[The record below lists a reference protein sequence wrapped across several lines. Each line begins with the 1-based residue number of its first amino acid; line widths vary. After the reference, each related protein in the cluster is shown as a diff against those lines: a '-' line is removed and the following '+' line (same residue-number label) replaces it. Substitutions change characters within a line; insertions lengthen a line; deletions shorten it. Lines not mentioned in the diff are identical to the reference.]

1 MAFLS
6 MSKKEIDQYAIITR
20 LMNREINGTEAAGL
34 LKLSV
39 RHTKRLKAKVK
50 ESGASG
56 LIHANRG
63 QPSNRR
69 MPEKERET
77 IKQLLHKHYPD
88 FRPTFASEKLQ
99 EIHNIRRD
107 PETIRQI
114 MAKEGLWTPKWKRQQ
129 KQQHRQWRE
138 RKHHHGEMQQFDGSY
153 EKWFEDR
160 GPELCLLA
168 SIDDATGTLTYAQ
181 FVNDEGTLPV
191 FGFWKDYFLLHGKP
205 RIIYLDKFSTYK
217 MNHQTAREN
226 HETLT
231 QFQRAMRDLGVELVP
246 AHSPQAKG
254 RVERLFHTLQDRLIK
269 ELRLAGISDMP
280 SANRFVEEVFL
291 PAFNKKF
298 AVEAKSKT
306 NLHRKLTTGEHKQL
320 PSILSRHTQRTVQ
333 NDFTFSFQ
341 NQWYQL
347 TERQPVIV
355 YRKDRVV
362 VEEHTTGEIKICL
375 KGKCLDYIELPQRP
389 TQAAIQSW
397 VLSTVSPKKE
407 RRLWKP
413 SKYHPWRRLPIN
425 QPLTVSQGRTFLNP

>member
-6 MSKKEIDQYAIITR
+6 MSKKEVDQYAIITR

-99 EIHNIRRD
+99 EIHNIHRD

-231 QFQRAMRDLGVELVP
+231 QFQRAMRDLGIEAIS

-254 RVERLFHTLQDRLIK
+254 RVERLFATLQDRLIK
-269 ELRLAGISDMP
+269 ELRLAGISDIET
-280 SANRFVEEVFL
+280 ANRFLKEVFI
-291 PAFNKKF
+291 PAFNRKF
-298 AVEAKSKT
+298 AVAARSKA
-306 NLHRKLTTGEHKQL
+306 NLHRRLTSAEKKQL
-320 PSILSRHTQRTVQ
+320 PSILSRHTQRVVQ
-333 NDFTFSFQ
+333 NDFTFSF
-341 NQWYQL
+341 NSQWYQL
-347 TERQPVIV
+347 TEQQPATLQK
-355 YRKDRVV
+355 KDRVI
-362 VEEHTTGEIKICL
+362 VEEHTDGEIKIQL
-375 KGKCLDYIELPQRP
+375 RGKPLNYLTLPQRP
-389 TQAAIQSW
+389 KRTKIQSW
-397 VLSTVSPKKE
+397 VISTAKPTEQKQA
-407 RRLWKP
+407 WKP
-413 SKYHPWRRLPIN
+413 SKYHPWRN
-425 QPLTVSQGRTFLNP
+425 QPLTLPARV